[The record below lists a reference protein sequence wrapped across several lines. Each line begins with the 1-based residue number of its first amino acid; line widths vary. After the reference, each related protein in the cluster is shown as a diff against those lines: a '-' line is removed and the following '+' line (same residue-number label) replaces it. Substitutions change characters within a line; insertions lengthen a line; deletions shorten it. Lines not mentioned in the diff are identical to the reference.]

1 MGLIY
6 ATMLI
11 GVYISSLN
19 KGIECPDWPL
29 CPNGFA
35 YPPDKF
41 FYEHFHRLV
50 AIIAFI
56 FTAITLIFVRKS
68 NWKLNRLVVAILTSL
83 LTVQIIMGYFV
94 VSTKL
99 NPYVVAIHLSIG
111 VTIFSLAFLLLRESY
126 LEIKIKDLEL
136 RTILYYHYNKIF
148 IFKIILSTSISISN
162 SDREHW

>member
-19 KGIECPDWPL
+19 KGVECPDWPL

-126 LEIKIKDLEL
+126 LEIK
-136 RTILYYHYNKIF
+136 N
-148 IFKIILSTSISISN
+148 
-162 SDREHW
+162 

>member
-1 MGLIY
+1 MRKSQFLNLLLPFVSMGLIY

-50 AIIAFI
+50 AIIAAI
-56 FTAITLIFVRKS
+56 FTAISLIFVRKS
-68 NWKLNRLVVAILTSL
+68 NWKFNRLVVAILTSL
-83 LTVQIIMGYFV
+83 LSVQIIMGYFV

-126 LEIKIKDLEL
+126 LEIK
-136 RTILYYHYNKIF
+136 N
-148 IFKIILSTSISISN
+148 
-162 SDREHW
+162 

>member
-50 AIIAFI
+50 AIIATI

-68 NWKLNRLVVAILTSL
+68 NWKFNRLIVAILTSL

-126 LEIKIKDLEL
+126 LEIK
-136 RTILYYHYNKIF
+136 N
-148 IFKIILSTSISISN
+148 
-162 SDREHW
+162 

>member
-68 NWKLNRLVVAILTSL
+68 NWKFNRLVVAILTSL

-111 VTIFSLAFLLLRESY
+111 VTIFSLAFLLLRGSY
-126 LEIKIKDLEL
+126 LEIK
-136 RTILYYHYNKIF
+136 N
-148 IFKIILSTSISISN
+148 
-162 SDREHW
+162 

>member
-68 NWKLNRLVVAILTSL
+68 NWKFNRLVVAILTSL

-126 LEIKIKDLEL
+126 LEIK
-136 RTILYYHYNKIF
+136 N
-148 IFKIILSTSISISN
+148 
-162 SDREHW
+162 

>member
-1 MGLIY
+1 MRKSQFLNLVLPFVSMGLIY
-6 ATMLI
+6 ATMLV

-50 AIIAFI
+50 AIIATI

-68 NWKLNRLVVAILTSL
+68 NWKFNRLIVAILTSL

-99 NPYVVAIHLSIG
+99 NPY
-111 VTIFSLAFLLLRESY
+111 
-126 LEIKIKDLEL
+126 
-136 RTILYYHYNKIF
+136 
-148 IFKIILSTSISISN
+148 
-162 SDREHW
+162 

>member
-19 KGIECPDWPL
+19 KGVECPDWPL

-68 NWKLNRLVVAILTSL
+68 NWKFSRLVVAILTSL

-126 LEIKIKDLEL
+126 LEIK
-136 RTILYYHYNKIF
+136 N
-148 IFKIILSTSISISN
+148 
-162 SDREHW
+162 

>member
-1 MGLIY
+1 MRKSQFLNLVLPFVSMGLIY
-6 ATMLI
+6 ATMLV

-126 LEIKIKDLEL
+126 LEIK
-136 RTILYYHYNKIF
+136 N
-148 IFKIILSTSISISN
+148 
-162 SDREHW
+162 

>member
-1 MGLIY
+1 MRKSQFLNLLLPFVSMGLIY

-50 AIIAFI
+50 AIIAAI

-68 NWKLNRLVVAILTSL
+68 NWKFNRLVVAILTSL

-126 LEIKIKDLEL
+126 LEIK
-136 RTILYYHYNKIF
+136 N
-148 IFKIILSTSISISN
+148 
-162 SDREHW
+162 

>member
-68 NWKLNRLVVAILTSL
+68 NWKFNRLVVAILTSL
-83 LTVQIIMGYFV
+83 LSVQIIMGYFV

-126 LEIKIKDLEL
+126 LEIK
-136 RTILYYHYNKIF
+136 N
-148 IFKIILSTSISISN
+148 
-162 SDREHW
+162 

>member
-1 MGLIY
+1 MRKSQFLNLILPFVSMGLIY

-68 NWKLNRLVVAILTSL
+68 NLKLNRLVVAILTSL

-126 LEIKIKDLEL
+126 LEIK
-136 RTILYYHYNKIF
+136 N
-148 IFKIILSTSISISN
+148 
-162 SDREHW
+162 

>member
-1 MGLIY
+1 MRKSQFLNLLLPFVSMGLIY

-126 LEIKIKDLEL
+126 LEIK
-136 RTILYYHYNKIF
+136 N
-148 IFKIILSTSISISN
+148 
-162 SDREHW
+162 

>member
-1 MGLIY
+1 MRKSQFLNLILPFVSMGLIY

-68 NWKLNRLVVAILTSL
+68 NWKFNRLVVAILTSL

-126 LEIKIKDLEL
+126 LEIK
-136 RTILYYHYNKIF
+136 N
-148 IFKIILSTSISISN
+148 
-162 SDREHW
+162 

>member
-1 MGLIY
+1 MRKSQFLNLILPFVSMGLIY

-41 FYEHFHRLV
+41 LYEHFHRLV
-50 AIIAFI
+50 AIIAAI

-68 NWKLNRLVVAILTSL
+68 NWKFNRLVVAILTSL

-126 LEIKIKDLEL
+126 LEIK
-136 RTILYYHYNKIF
+136 N
-148 IFKIILSTSISISN
+148 
-162 SDREHW
+162 

>member
-1 MGLIY
+1 MRKSQFLNLVLPFVSMGLIY
-6 ATMLI
+6 ATMLV

-50 AIIAFI
+50 AIIATI

-68 NWKLNRLVVAILTSL
+68 NWKFNRLIVAILTSL
-83 LTVQIIMGYFV
+83 LTVQIIMGFFV

-126 LEIKIKDLEL
+126 LEIK
-136 RTILYYHYNKIF
+136 N
-148 IFKIILSTSISISN
+148 
-162 SDREHW
+162 

>member
-68 NWKLNRLVVAILTSL
+68 NWKFSRLVVAILTSL

-126 LEIKIKDLEL
+126 LEIK
-136 RTILYYHYNKIF
+136 N
-148 IFKIILSTSISISN
+148 
-162 SDREHW
+162 

>member
-1 MGLIY
+1 MRKSQFLNLILPFVSMGLIY

-126 LEIKIKDLEL
+126 LEIK
-136 RTILYYHYNKIF
+136 N
-148 IFKIILSTSISISN
+148 
-162 SDREHW
+162 

>member
-50 AIIAFI
+50 AIIAAI

-68 NWKLNRLVVAILTSL
+68 NWKFSRLVVAILTSL

-126 LEIKIKDLEL
+126 LEIK
-136 RTILYYHYNKIF
+136 N
-148 IFKIILSTSISISN
+148 
-162 SDREHW
+162 

>member
-1 MGLIY
+1 MRKSQFLNLLLPFVSMGLIY

-50 AIIAFI
+50 AIIAVI

-99 NPYVVAIHLSIG
+99 NPYLVAIHLSIG

-126 LEIKIKDLEL
+126 LEIK
-136 RTILYYHYNKIF
+136 N
-148 IFKIILSTSISISN
+148 
-162 SDREHW
+162 

>member
-1 MGLIY
+1 MRKSQFLNLILPFVSMGLIY

-68 NWKLNRLVVAILTSL
+68 NWKFSRLVVAILTSL

-126 LEIKIKDLEL
+126 LEIK
-136 RTILYYHYNKIF
+136 N
-148 IFKIILSTSISISN
+148 
-162 SDREHW
+162 

>member
-1 MGLIY
+1 MRKSQFLNLILPFVSMGLIY

-50 AIIAFI
+50 AIIAAI

-68 NWKLNRLVVAILTSL
+68 NWKFNRLVVAILTSL
-83 LTVQIIMGYFV
+83 LSVQIIMGYFV
-94 VSTKL
+94 VLTKL

-126 LEIKIKDLEL
+126 LEIK
-136 RTILYYHYNKIF
+136 N
-148 IFKIILSTSISISN
+148 
-162 SDREHW
+162 

>member
-19 KGIECPDWPL
+19 KGVECPDWPL

-50 AIIAFI
+50 AIIAAI

-68 NWKLNRLVVAILTSL
+68 NWKFSRLVVAILTSL

-126 LEIKIKDLEL
+126 LEIK
-136 RTILYYHYNKIF
+136 N
-148 IFKIILSTSISISN
+148 
-162 SDREHW
+162 

>member
-1 MGLIY
+1 MRKSQFLNLILPFVSMGLIY

-50 AIIAFI
+50 AIIAAI

-68 NWKLNRLVVAILTSL
+68 NWKFNRLVVAILTSL
-83 LTVQIIMGYFV
+83 LTAQIIMGYFV

-126 LEIKIKDLEL
+126 LEIK
-136 RTILYYHYNKIF
+136 N
-148 IFKIILSTSISISN
+148 
-162 SDREHW
+162 